1 MTSML
6 DFKDVELYYDHVY
19 ALKGVSLNV
28 NKGETV
34 ALIGANGA
42 GKSSI
47 LRAITGLAKPAKGS
61 VTFEGKRIDGADPS
75 DTVRGG
81 IAMVPEGR
89 RVFPFMSIKDN
100 LMMGAFT
107 RTDKGEIADTLDSI
121 LTRFPRLKERYSQ
134 AAGTLSGG
142 EQQMM
147 VIGRALMAKPKLL
160 LLDEPSLGIAPKLVQ
175 DIARSIVAINRDEG
189 VSVLLVEQDAQI
201 HRELQKNAQLQH
213 SLNERDMQLN
223 ELDLKRR
230 DLESQLELLQKHS
243 GKQSQHVLELEQRLN
258 AIYDST
264 SWKLMGPVRRV
275 TRALASD
282 KASGTDNSGSD
293 LYSWNPSHPAAK
305 RPLPLSAPS

>member
-1 MTSML
+1 MTTML

-19 ALKGVSLNV
+19 ALKGVSLSV
-28 NKGETV
+28 SQGETV

-47 LRAITGLAKPAKGS
+47 LRTITGLATPKTGS
-61 VTFEGKRIDGADPS
+61 VTFEGSRVDCTDPS
-75 DTVRGG
+75 SIVRRG

-89 RVFPFMSIKDN
+89 RVFPFMSVKDN

-107 RTDKGEIADTLDSI
+107 REDKADIQNTLESI
-121 LTRFPRLKERYSQ
+121 LTRFPRLKERYNQ

-189 VSVLLVEQDAQI
+189 VSVLLVEQNSRMALSI
-201 HRELQKNAQLQH
+201 SHRAYAMATGNIVIEGNSK
-213 SLNERDMQLN
+213 
-223 ELDLKRR
+223 
-230 DLESQLELLQKHS
+230 ELLHDD
-243 GKQSQHVLELEQRLN
+243 R
-258 AIYDST
+258 I
-264 SWKLMGPVRRV
+264 
-275 TRALASD
+275 
-282 KASGTDNSGSD
+282 KAAYLGGEV
-293 LYSWNPSHPAAK
+293 
-305 RPLPLSAPS
+305 